1 MASFVALSVRKRR
14 KSIKLSNQY
23 PLLPQVRHQ
32 GAIYCAV
39 PCKYPATSFAVAW
52 TLCRLSS
59 LSTRIQLQDG
69 VSSPRFSPTFPA
81 SPFSAHTHT
90 HTDFSGLCAS
100 VLHGNFMKSFHTI
113 SYVRAST
120 QQVFIASACLKVPSQ
135 KARNSKLF
143 FHCYQLPATQ

>member
-1 MASFVALSVRKRR
+1 MHSPWGSEENQSNFPINIHYCLRLDIKARFIALCPAN
-14 KSIKLSNQY
+14 I
-23 PLLPQVRHQ
+23 LLPALLSPELCADCRHCQ
-32 GAIYCAV
+32 HAFN
-39 PCKYPATSFAVAW
+39 CKTV
-52 TLCRLSS
+52 CRAPDFPQLSP
-59 LSTRIQLQDG
+59 LHH
-69 VSSPRFSPTFPA
+69 FP
-81 SPFSAHTHT
+81 HTHT
-90 HTDFSGLCAS
+90 HTDFSGLCAP